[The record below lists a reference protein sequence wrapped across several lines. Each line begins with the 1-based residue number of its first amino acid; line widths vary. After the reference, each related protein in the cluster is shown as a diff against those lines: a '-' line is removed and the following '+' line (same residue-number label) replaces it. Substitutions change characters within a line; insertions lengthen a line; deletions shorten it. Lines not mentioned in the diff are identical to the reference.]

1 MLPCWMATALPQLN
15 VSREGDQLGDSV
27 RGGPPDGLAMEW
39 LGLARIDSAR
49 HCANRP
55 VHAMDRSYRIMGGI
69 MDRRLF
75 LATFALSAL
84 PAAARDSVWRR
95 LTGGGHVLLLRH
107 AATVPGV
114 GEPPGF
120 QMDAC
125 ATQRNLSTDGKADAR
140 RLGAAFRR
148 QGVPVADVLS
158 SRWCRCLDTARLA
171 FGSVKPFPML
181 DSMFQDDEA
190 SRQRKLAELR
200 RYLAS
205 FKEPGNLVL
214 VTHDVNIR
222 ALVGQSVNQG
232 DMVVAVANADGSLR
246 ATDILPLP
254 RLQ

>member
-1 MLPCWMATALPQLN
+1 
-15 VSREGDQLGDSV
+15 
-27 RGGPPDGLAMEW
+27 
-39 LGLARIDSAR
+39 
-49 HCANRP
+49 
-55 VHAMDRSYRIMGGI
+55 
-69 MDRRLF
+69 MDRRFF
-75 LATFALSAL
+75 LAIFALSAL

-95 LTGGGHVLLLRH
+95 LASGGHVLLLRH

-114 GEPPGF
+114 GDPPDF
-120 QMDAC
+120 QLSAC

-148 QGVPVADVLS
+148 QGVPVAEVLS

-171 FGSVKPFPML
+171 FGSVKPVPML

-190 SRQRKLAELR
+190 SRQRKLADLR
-200 RYLAS
+200 RYLAA

-222 ALVGQSVNQG
+222 ALVGQYVNQG

-246 ATDILPLP
+246 VIDTLPMA
-254 RLQ
+254 RRQ